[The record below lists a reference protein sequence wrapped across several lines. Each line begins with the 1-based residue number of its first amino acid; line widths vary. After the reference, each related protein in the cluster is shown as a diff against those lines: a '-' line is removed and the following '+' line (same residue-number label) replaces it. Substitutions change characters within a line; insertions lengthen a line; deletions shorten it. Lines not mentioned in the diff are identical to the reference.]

1 MVMEMERV
9 TIIGI
14 IFAILVVGWI
24 LATGQWAYGNVVGPL
39 VNHSKIPQLK
49 ITYVNAYE
57 NAKGTYLILNITDCD
72 GPDAYPASAPM
83 MEIYNSTWHVF
94 LYSYNISNDTVKV
107 IQAPWNE
114 NKKDYTNWYSGF
126 VVILGSEAQFQLQLP
141 FHLSPG
147 TYHIKLYTPAV
158 SSKVLAKQ
166 TATFTIS

>member
-1 MVMEMERV
+1 MEKV
-9 TIIGI
+9 TIIGL
-14 IFAILVVGWI
+14 IFAILVVGFI

-39 VNHSKIPQLK
+39 FNDSKIPQLK
-49 ITYVNAYE
+49 ITYASAYE
-57 NAKGTYLILNITDCD
+57 NAKGTYLTLNITDCD

-94 LYSYNISNDTVKV
+94 LYSYNISNDTVKI

-114 NKKDYTNWYSGF
+114 NKKDSVNWYSGF

-147 TYHIKLYTPAV
+147 TYTIKLYTPAV
-158 SSKVLAKQ
+158 SAKVLAKQ
-166 TATFTIS
+166 TATITIS